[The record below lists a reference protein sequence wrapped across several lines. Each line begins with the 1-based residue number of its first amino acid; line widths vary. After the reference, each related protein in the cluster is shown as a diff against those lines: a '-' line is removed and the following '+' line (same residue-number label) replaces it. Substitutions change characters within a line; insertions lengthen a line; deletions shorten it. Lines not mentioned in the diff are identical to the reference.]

1 MNVAADSA
9 AREAARDPSTEL
21 SRFALDLRREDIPEA
36 VLSRAAHH
44 VLDAVGIAF
53 ASSRYDF
60 AHRTLTGLRGL
71 SGEGAVPVIGLPD
84 QLPPRDAAVMNG
96 LLCHGLDFDDTH
108 LDSVV
113 HPTACAFPAAL
124 SAGVLASASGEAV
137 LLAYIVGVEAAT
149 RIGAAARGGFHAVG
163 FHPTGVANAF
173 GAALTAGRLLGCTA
187 RELRSAQGI
196 TVSLASGTLEFLEDG
211 AWNKRLH
218 PGWAA
223 SAGITAAALARQGFA
238 GTGKP
243 YMGRFGLYRTH
254 LGPNAEVV
262 DPTALMAGLGERW
275 EIARTSI
282 KPFPA
287 CHFAHA
293 CIDAALVLHAQGLRA
308 EAVDSVLALVP
319 REVVPTV
326 CEPAEQKRRPAG
338 AYEAQFSIPFL
349 VAAALV
355 RGRMTLAELEAEAL
369 NDPVILALAAR
380 VSYAVDPDSPFPRSY
395 SGEIRVRARDGR
407 EWIQREAVN
416 RGAPDRLLEDAEIV
430 AKFRANAALCLND
443 AAAARIEDAVL
454 GLVRAG
460 DLRDLCR
467 ALSPS

>member
-9 AREAARDPSTEL
+9 ARSAAKDPSTEL
-21 SRFALDLRREDIPEA
+21 ARFALDLRREDIPKA
-36 VLSRAAHH
+36 VLVRAAHH

-60 AHRTLTGLRGL
+60 AHRTLTALRGL
-71 SGEGAVPVIGLPD
+71 AGEGAVPVIGLPD
-84 QLPPRDAAVMNG
+84 RLPPRDAAVMNG

-113 HPTACAFPAAL
+113 HPTAAAFPAAL
-124 SAGVLASASGEAV
+124 SAGMLAGASGEAV

-196 TVSLASGTLEFLEDG
+196 AVSFASGTLEFLEDG

-223 SAGITAAALARQGFA
+223 SSGITAAALARQGFQ

-243 YMGRFGLYRTH
+243 YTGRFGLFRTH
-254 LGPNAEVV
+254 LGPDAGGV
-262 DPTALMAGLGERW
+262 DPAALMTGLGERW

-293 CIDAALVLHAQGLRA
+293 CVDAALVLYGQGLRA
-308 EAVDSVLALVP
+308 DAVDSILALVP

-326 CEPAEQKRRPAG
+326 CEPAEQKRRPNG
-338 AYEAQFSIPFL
+338 SYEAQFSIPFL

-355 RGRMTLAELEAEAL
+355 RGRMTLAELEADAL
-369 NDPVILALAAR
+369 GDPEILALAAR

-395 SGEIRVRARDGR
+395 SGEIRATARDGR
-407 EWIQREAVN
+407 EWRQREAVN
-416 RGAPDRLLEDAEIV
+416 RGAPDRLLNDAEIV
-430 AKFRANAALCLND
+430 AKFRANAALCLNNTD
-443 AAAARIEDAVL
+443 AARIEAAVL
-454 GLVRAG
+454 GLADAP
-460 DLRDLCR
+460 DLRELCR
-467 ALSPS
+467 ALSPG